1 MDELTPELIE
11 QILADY
17 SGDEASL
24 ADLEALLERLR
35 TPVDD
40 SLLQVGRVTM
50 PNWGAALTN
59 LGNAYQAGKKQK
71 ELVAGR
77 ADLAA
82 KQAAQKKAFVD
93 ALRAARDPLQPVT
106 PTAGRIGIAPTGQA
120 PTAPVS
126 APHVTPQVTP
136 QVPPAAPQAPQ
147 GAPAPQGPPMASP
160 PPQQPVASPPLPPVA
175 GNQPPRFRVRGNP
188 ALRDLPQNG
197 EEDAYRNRADVQA
210 FLARLLRAGR

>member
-77 ADLAA
+77 EDLAA
-82 KQAAQKKAFVD
+82 KQATQKKAFVD
-93 ALRAARDPLQPVT
+93 AIRDARDPLQPVT
-106 PTAGRIGIAPTGQA
+106 PTAGRISIAPTGQP
-120 PTAPVS
+120 PTAPVG
-126 APHVTPQVTP
+126 APQGPMPPQG
-136 QVPPAAPQAPQ
+136 PPAAPQAPQ

-160 PPQQPVASPPLPPVA
+160 PPQQPVAPPPAPPVA

-197 EEDAYRNRADVQA
+197 EEDVYRNRADVQA
-210 FLARLLRAGR
+210 FLARLLREGR

>member
-11 QILADY
+11 QILAEY
-17 SGDEASL
+17 SAEEGNI

-35 TPVDD
+35 TPVDG

-50 PNWGAALTN
+50 PNWGAAITN

-77 ADLAA
+77 EDLAA

-93 ALRAARDPLQPVT
+93 AIRDARDPLQPVT
-106 PTAGRIGIAPTGQA
+106 PTAGRIGIAPTGQP
-120 PTAPVS
+120 PTAPVG
-126 APHVTPQVTP
+126 VPQGAMPP
-136 QVPPAAPQAPQ
+136 QGPPAAPQAPQ
-147 GAPAPQGPPMASP
+147 GAPVPQGPPMASP
-160 PPQQPVASPPLPPVA
+160 PPQQPVAPPPAPPVA

-197 EEDAYRNRADVQA
+197 EEDVYRNRADVQA

>member
-11 QILADY
+11 QILAEY
-17 SGDEASL
+17 SAEEGNI

-35 TPVDD
+35 TPVDG
-40 SLLQVGRVTM
+40 SLLQVGRVTA
-50 PNWGAALTN
+50 PNWGAAITN

-77 ADLAA
+77 EDLAA

-93 ALRAARDPLQPVT
+93 AIRDARDPLQPVT
-106 PTAGRIGIAPTGQA
+106 PTAGRIGIAPTGQP
-120 PTAPVS
+120 PTAPVGAS
-126 APHVTPQVTP
+126 QGPMPPQG
-136 QVPPAAPQAPQ
+136 PPAAPQAPQ

-160 PPQQPVASPPLPPVA
+160 PPQQPVAPPPAPPVA